1 MRSHCCLLTFC
12 SEKSP
17 TSLLYVSIKSA
28 FALRPPAY
36 GLCGYCALITVCSGQ
51 KKKKNP
57 NACLTL
63 FENTKIKFVYITAA
77 LMGSLAIC
85 AITARWRINCF
96 PGLYVTM
103 VYCVLGC
110 E

>member
-1 MRSHCCLLTFC
+1 M
-12 SEKSP
+12 
-17 TSLLYVSIKSA
+17 
-28 FALRPPAY
+28 
-36 GLCGYCALITVCSGQ
+36 
-51 KKKKNP
+51 NP
-57 NACLTL
+57 NACLTP
-63 FENTKIKFVYITAA
+63 FENTKNKFVYIPAA

-96 PGLYVTM
+96 PGLYVTV